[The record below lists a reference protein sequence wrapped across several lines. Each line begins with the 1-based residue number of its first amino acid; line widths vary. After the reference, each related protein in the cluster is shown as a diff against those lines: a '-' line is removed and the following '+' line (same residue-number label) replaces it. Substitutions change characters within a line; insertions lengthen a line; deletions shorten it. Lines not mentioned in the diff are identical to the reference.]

1 MSDDR
6 RPSARELD
14 DLIERVRREP
24 NSPAFVD
31 LMEAYLQLG
40 RPSEAIAVGATGLI
54 AAPDHVPA
62 RIAIA
67 RAQLALHQ
75 WKDAQGEL
83 LRVVKVDR
91 ESRVGFALLGEVLVR
106 RSDFERAIPVLQHAQ
121 TLDPGNQ
128 HVAMLLSTARA
139 SQQLPPPPPIPT
151 PIEPSRAAPP
161 PIRPAPPPVRPTPP
175 PVRAPR
181 DVDPTILPPVPAQDA
196 MRETSPPTN
205 PRPAGKPQHA
215 SRSSAAVDANYLN
228 SLLVGG
234 QHQAGARAAS
244 VAAYDVK
251 PDRKWGHS
259 TVVTFV
265 VLFFVMFAGMAG
277 AGAWWWWSNK
287 QRDEA
292 VARLQKE
299 SQQQLATGS
308 FAGLEASIGSLRVAL
323 AKQND
328 NPLTFAYVAE
338 ATGLESLLYGTEGDR
353 VHRAADAAKRDIKLA
368 TAPGYREIVIG
379 QAAAQLAS
387 LSSSEA
393 PATAVTDV
401 MRDVQ
406 AFLADHPADPWG
418 LWLMARAQLAAGQRT
433 AAHTALRAAGK
444 APGLTV
450 AIIDE
455 ADLLVDEGAVSDALK
470 LYEQVLAA
478 DKTHPLALVGRA
490 LARAENGVD
499 TTAAVDDLS
508 VKLDKPLG
516 PRVTG
521 YRYLALALAQYAQED
536 YPKSNES
543 LAAAVGVS
551 EPRFLARVALAQIL
565 KGDLAAAAKAREG
578 IRWYSKT
585 KPEDDPTVVSV
596 DVGLLLA
603 AGTPNKALALASK
616 IEGVRARLFR
626 AQALMDLEKPK
637 DAMIDAEAARTLAP
651 DNIEAQIMREFT
663 RVVGTSGDERTAAIA
678 ALDTL
683 ASKAKTKLGRHALG
697 IAQLRIGDTKEAKKQ
712 LLLALDGIT
721 PETPNPMAYRTHT
734 ALAEVLLG
742 ENDVDG
748 AAKELEAATKANSGY
763 LPALALR
770 AKLVLV
776 KGDPD
781 KALELLAPILKEP
794 DAATS
799 SVEFT
804 EAEALATKKDPTPDE
819 KVNAT
824 DIITRL
830 KAKDYSATEL
840 GRVAFM
846 IDPALPATLELP
858 LPPGAKAPPAK
869 KVAKPAKKIAK
880 PSRKKGR

>member
-1 MSDDR
+1 MSDDDR
-6 RPSARELD
+6 RPTARELD
-14 DLIERVRREP
+14 DLIERVRRDP
-24 NSPAFVD
+24 NSSAFVD
-31 LMEAYLQLG
+31 LMDAYLLLG

-91 ESRVGFALLGEVLVR
+91 ESRIGFALLGEVLVR
-106 RSDFERAIPVLQHAQ
+106 RSDFERAVPVLQHAQ
-121 TLDPGNQ
+121 TLDPTNQ
-128 HVAMLLSTARA
+128 HVAMLLKAARA
-139 SQQLPPPPPIPT
+139 NQQLAAQPPIPT
-151 PIEPSRAAPP
+151 PLEPA
-161 PIRPAPPPVRPTPP
+161 RPAPPPPMRPSVRD
-175 PVRAPR
+175 A
-181 DVDPTILPPVPAQDA
+181 DPTILPPIPMHDTLQVPELVRPRIIPAAADKPKNVAQA
-196 MRETSPPTN
+196 ALR
-205 PRPAGKPQHA
+205 Q
-215 SRSSAAVDANYLN
+215 SAAVGENYLN
-228 SLLVGG
+228 SLLTGG
-234 QHQAGARAAS
+234 LFAAGGMRAGS
-244 VAAYDVK
+244 VAYDAK
-251 PDRKWGHS
+251 PGRKWGHS

-277 AGAWWWWSNK
+277 AGGWWWWSNK

-299 SQQQLATGS
+299 SQQQLENGS
-308 FAGLEASIGSLRVAL
+308 FGGLESSIGSLRVAL

-406 AFLADHPADPWG
+406 AFLADHPGDRWG
-418 LWLMARAQLAAGQRT
+418 LWLMARAQLAAGQRA
-433 AAHTALRAAGK
+433 AAHGSLRAASK
-444 APGLTV
+444 TPGLAV
-450 AIIDE
+450 ATIDE
-455 ADLLVDEGAVSDALK
+455 ADLLVDEGSLTDALK
-470 LYEQVLAA
+470 LYDQVLAI
-478 DKTHPLALVGRA
+478 DKTHPLALMGRA

-499 TTAAVDDLS
+499 TGAAVDDLS
-508 VKLDKPLG
+508 VKLDKSLG
-516 PRVTG
+516 PRVAG
-521 YRYLALALAQYAQED
+521 YRYLALALAQYALED
-536 YPKSNES
+536 YPKFTEALS
-543 LAAAVGVS
+543 AAVGVS

-603 AGTPNKALALASK
+603 AGTPDKALVLASK

-626 AQALMDLEKPK
+626 AQALMDLERPK
-637 DAMIDAEAARTLAP
+637 DAMIEAEAARTLAP
-651 DNIEAQIMREFT
+651 ENIETQIMREFT
-663 RVVGTSGDERTAAIA
+663 RMVGTTGDDRTAAGT
-678 ALDTL
+678 ALEKL
-683 ASKAKTKLGRHALG
+683 ARKAKTKLGRHALG
-697 IAQLRIGDTKEAKKQ
+697 VALLRTGDSKEAKRQ
-712 LLLALDGIT
+712 LMLALDDVT
-721 PETPNPMAYRTHT
+721 PESPNPMAYRTHT

-742 ENDVDG
+742 DNDVDG

-776 KGDPD
+776 KGDAD

-794 DAATS
+794 GAVTT

-804 EAEALATKKDPTPDE
+804 EAQALAAKKDPTADD
-819 KVNAT
+819 KVMAT

-830 KAKDYSATEL
+830 KAKDYSETEL

-846 IDPALPATLELP
+846 IDPTLPATLELP

-869 KVAKPAKKIAK
+869 KPGKPMKKKTA
-880 PSRKKGR
+880 PPVRKKR